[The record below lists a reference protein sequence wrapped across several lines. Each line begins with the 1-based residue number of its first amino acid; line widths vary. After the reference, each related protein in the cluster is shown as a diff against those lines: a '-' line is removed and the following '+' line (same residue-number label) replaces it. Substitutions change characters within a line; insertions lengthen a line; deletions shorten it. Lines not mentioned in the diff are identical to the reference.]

1 MPILIIGINNILK
14 LLLYE
19 GAFYGYFP
27 LMQTSITKCLIDHA
41 FTLAKSGSK
50 APTFKC
56 EYIDRNQKPCWIVM
70 KTMNLFTFYFF
81 DILKLC

>member
-1 MPILIIGINNILK
+1 MINLLIIGINNILK

-19 GAFYGYFP
+19 SAFYGYFP

-50 APTFKC
+50 STN
-56 EYIDRNQKPCWIVM
+56 IQV
-70 KTMNLFTFYFF
+70 
-81 DILKLC
+81 